1 MLGCFKTPIKISGCT
16 HFQMSLVWKRLLVL
30 VSGCLQELDFLVL
43 LFGFF
48 WGGRGGG
55 GRIEAKLSS
64 MTGPCFKGGTS
75 QPPSA
80 CSTFVRMWSDL
91 SKDVLNFHSLAMRI
105 QLQMIS
111 SVHGGTDTVF
121 NLNTERNMYCM

>member
-1 MLGCFKTPIKISGCT
+1 
-16 HFQMSLVWKRLLVL
+16 MSLVWKRLLVL
-30 VSGCLQELDFLVL
+30 VSGCLQEFNFLVL
-43 LFGFF
+43 LFGCFF
-48 WGGRGGG
+48 LGGGGGG
-55 GRIEAKLSS
+55 GRRGGIEAKLSS